1 MKKKYRRRRRC
12 RRTLSGPFG
21 ARHGS
26 ILLLL
31 LLLLLL
37 LCLLRY
43 LLMKS
48 KNKTNKRNVTFR
60 YYLFQL
66 FLCNAA
72 FSPKDERND
81 YYNRVQYIDERRLI

>member
-37 LCLLRY
+37 CLLRY

-48 KNKTNKRNVTFR
+48 ENKTNKRNVTFR